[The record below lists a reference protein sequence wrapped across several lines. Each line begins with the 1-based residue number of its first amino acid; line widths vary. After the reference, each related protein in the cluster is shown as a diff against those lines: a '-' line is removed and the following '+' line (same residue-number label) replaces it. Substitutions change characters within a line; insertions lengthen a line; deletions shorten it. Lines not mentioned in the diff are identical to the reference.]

1 MAGMRWNRWKV
12 LVMVLACI
20 VAAPSAAQDEAPAA
34 DDTSSQSRLYQ
45 GAYLAPMFSYIL
57 TDDKSGFDDGM
68 GGTLAAGYR
77 QGWWAV
83 EASALGDS
91 WKGGKSGMD
100 VVGGT
105 INGLLFFGAQ
115 SNLFAL
121 IGAGGLDIDQ
131 SPIVGKEYSLTTV
144 EGGLGYIF
152 PLSVGRYDFGIRADA
167 RYRYGKREKRVEP
180 DGDYAIPHDFQDTVF
195 NIGFQL
201 PLGLRPEPPPVAA
214 PVAVVAP
221 AAICND
227 TQDNDGDG
235 KVDYPADPGC
245 TSADDTDETD
255 PPQCSNGKDDDGD
268 GLVDFPADKGCSAA
282 DDNDET
288 DPCKSPAPGEKV
300 SLKGCGMG
308 DIIVLRGVNFEFDKA
323 NLTVNAK
330 TLLDNV
336 AEELTAYPDIKVEV
350 GGHTDAKGS
359 DEYNQKLS
367 EGRAASVLKYLK
379 SKGIAADR
387 MTSVGYGETK
397 PVADNETDEGRELNR
412 RVELKITAGVAGASA
427 ATPVAE
433 GTSVAA
439 PSPAAESAPT
449 TEPAPTTP
457 AADSQPAS

>member
-1 MAGMRWNRWKV
+1 MKALLG
-12 LVMVLACI
+12 LMVLFLIPVPAL
-20 VAAPSAAQDEAPAA
+20 SQEAPTGAE
-34 DDTSSQSRLYQ
+34 TEVESRLYQ

-57 TDDKSGFDDGM
+57 TDKDSGFDDGM
-68 GGTLAAGYR
+68 GATLAAGYR

-121 IGAGGLDIDQ
+121 IGVGGLDIDK
-131 SPIVGKEYSLTTV
+131 SPVVGKEYSLTTA
-144 EGGLGYIF
+144 EAGLGYIF
-152 PLSVGRYDFGIRADA
+152 PLSFGRYDWGIRADA
-167 RYRYGKREKRVEP
+167 RYRYGKREKLVEP
-180 DGDYAIPHDFQDTVF
+180 GGDYDIPNNFQDTVF
-195 NIGFQL
+195 NIGLQL
-201 PLGLRPEPPPVAA
+201 PLGLRPEPPPQAA

-235 KVDYPADPGC
+235 LIDYPGDPGC
-245 TSADDTDETD
+245 SSADDSDETD
-255 PPQCSNGKDDDGD
+255 PPRCSNGKDDDGD
-268 GLVDFPADKGCSAA
+268 GLVDFPADKGCTAA

-288 DPCKSPAPGEKV
+288 DPCKSPAPGERV
-300 SLKGCGMG
+300 SLKGCGLG
-308 DIIVLRGVNFEFDKA
+308 DTIVLRGVNFEFDKA

-367 EGRAASVLKYLK
+367 ERRAASVVKYLK
-379 SKGIAADR
+379 SKGVAADR

-412 RVELKITAGVAGASA
+412 RVELKITAG
-427 ATPVAE
+427 
-433 GTSVAA
+433 
-439 PSPAAESAPT
+439 
-449 TEPAPTTP
+449 
-457 AADSQPAS
+457 